1 MSKSDKSNEKRLR
14 LIRQCMAFGLSTEE
28 SLEHLKKNGINIGER
43 TLRRDKEELKQQY
56 GSKVIDIFHKEIA
69 SDIFKDFFTFQE
81 IHNECWKIIR
91 NEKTPVKE
99 KIRLFNCLIKAI
111 NEKLS
116 LSKKL
121 PYRVSGANII
131 KTGDEALPFE
141 VIVQKP
147 SISFSDPW
155 ALEAI
160 RKMSDKTREENVRK
174 TDKTLTQVRN

>member
-1 MSKSDKSNEKRLR
+1 MSELDKSKEKRLR
-14 LIRQCMAFGLSTEE
+14 LIRQSMTFGLTTED
-28 SLEHLKKNGINIGER
+28 SLNYLKENKINISER

-111 NEKLS
+111 NEKLTIRM
-116 LSKKL
+116 KL
-121 PYRVSGANII
+121 PSHVSTANII

-141 VIVQKP
+141 IIVQKQ